1 MANIKSAQ
9 KRILVTERNRL
20 QNRFYKSSVRTFT
33 KQFLNALETYK
44 SSQNSEDKVKAQK
57 LLGSVYSLL
66 DKGTKRNV
74 FHKNTAARKKS
85 KLSSYLK
92 AA

>member
-20 QNRFYKSSVRTFT
+20 ENRFYKSSVRTFT

-44 SSQNSEDKVKAQK
+44 SSQSSEDKVKAQK
-57 LLGSVYSLL
+57 LLSSVYSLL

>member
-20 QNRFYKSSVRTFT
+20 ENRFYKSSVRTFT

-44 SSQNSEDKVKAQK
+44 SSQSSDDKVKAQK
-57 LLGSVYSLL
+57 LLSSVYSLL

>member
-44 SSQNSEDKVKAQK
+44 SSQSSEDKLKAQK

-85 KLSSYLK
+85 KLALQFK
-92 AA
+92 EI

>member
-33 KQFLNALETYK
+33 KQFLKALETYK
-44 SSQNSEDKVKAQK
+44 SSQSSDDKLKAQK

-74 FHKNTAARKKS
+74 FHKRTAARKKS
-85 KLSSYLK
+85 KLASYLK
-92 AA
+92 TA

>member
-20 QNRFYKSSVRTFT
+20 ENRFYKSSVRTFT

-44 SSQNSEDKVKAQK
+44 SSQSSDDKVKAQK
-57 LLGSVYSLL
+57 LLSSVYSLL

-85 KLSSYLK
+85 QLSSYLK